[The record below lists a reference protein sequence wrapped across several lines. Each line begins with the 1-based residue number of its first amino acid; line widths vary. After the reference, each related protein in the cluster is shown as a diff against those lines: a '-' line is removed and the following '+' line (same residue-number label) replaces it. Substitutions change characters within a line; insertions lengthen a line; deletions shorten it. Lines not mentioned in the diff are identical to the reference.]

1 MRGKPVAVVVE
12 AVPRGLIPAHAGKTT
27 SSSSAFS
34 LTRAHPRSRGEN
46 PSMPGGTYVDEGSS
60 PLMQGKPGRVHGV
73 TESLGLIPAHAGKTK
88 AASHSVRAA
97 GAHPRSCGE
106 NLIGVTADLSAQ
118 GSSPLMRGKRVAR
131 RFAGHLTGLIPAHAG
146 KPSSGSRR
154 ASGGRA
160 HPRSCGEN
168 LYVDVVPSIKGGS
181 SPLMRGKL
189 RPLRGRTT

>member
-1 MRGKPVAVVVE
+1 MRY
-12 AVPRGLIPAHAGKTT
+12 AGCRC
-27 SSSSAFS
+27 S
-34 LTRAHPRSRGEN
+34 RAHPHSCGET
-46 PSMPGGTYVDEGSS
+46 GTLAVQD
-60 PLMQGKPGRVHGV
+60 LCATRGKPGRVHGV
-73 TESLGLIPAHAGKTK
+73 TESLGLIPAHAGKTPPRDDGRNLEGLIPAHAGK
-88 AASHSVRAA
+88 TGTGTGSVVTR
-97 GAHPRSCGE
+97 GAHPHSCGE

-168 LYVDVVPSIKGGS
+168 AFCSATKG
-181 SPLMRGKL
+181 L
-189 RPLRGRTT
+189 R